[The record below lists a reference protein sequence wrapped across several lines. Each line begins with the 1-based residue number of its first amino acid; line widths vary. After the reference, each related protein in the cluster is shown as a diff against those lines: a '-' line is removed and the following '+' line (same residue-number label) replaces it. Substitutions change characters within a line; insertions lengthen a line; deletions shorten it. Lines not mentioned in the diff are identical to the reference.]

1 MTEVSATDRLCDLT
15 ILRDLALALLALA
28 RQRITLWLPA

>member
-1 MTEVSATDRLCDLT
+1 MTITDRLSDLT

-28 RQRITLWLPA
+28 RQRITRWLPA